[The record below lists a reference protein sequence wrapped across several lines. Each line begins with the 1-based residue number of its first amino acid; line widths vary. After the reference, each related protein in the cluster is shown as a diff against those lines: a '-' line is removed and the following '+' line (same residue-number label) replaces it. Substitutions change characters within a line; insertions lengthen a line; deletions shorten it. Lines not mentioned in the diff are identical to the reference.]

1 MFVDLEEGVMVR
13 IRMRALLVFATAILV
28 FGLITP
34 SQVSAQSGLAII
46 PANGVTKHFVVEV
59 TARGFNGT
67 EGPLVLNLT
76 QGDAVHITFLYEDH
90 HLAYDNPHV
99 IFLSGYDLRTGI
111 ISKSNPVV
119 TLEFVA
125 TKTGTFVFYCVIPC
139 QGMMNLEEGLV
150 TVASSV
156 TGTLPTALTA
166 MVDGDAIQG
175 QPAGLMATLTQASQ
189 PVPGVHVSFYV
200 NTTPGLMKVG
210 NAMTDQNGVAR
221 VSYTFVKSGTVSVV
235 VEFPGSEVLAASSGL
250 VEFSV
255 DPRSEGEVM
264 LSVIPGPSGSSIST
278 PPYVRGQN
286 RIPDI
291 RFVGVPLTSSVPIL
305 TVILLIVGSVWG
317 TYVYVFAQIRAI
329 MRGSPK
335 LKEEEKIGGERKLD
349 NTTAQAKKGFDKR
362 ILLGIALVAIVAG
375 AFIAF
380 QYAGTPPAQPQTITV
395 NISTKMAMLNGE

>member
-210 NAMTDQNGVAR
+210 NAMTDQN
-221 VSYTFVKSGTVSVV
+221 
-235 VEFPGSEVLAASSGL
+235 
-250 VEFSV
+250 
-255 DPRSEGEVM
+255 
-264 LSVIPGPSGSSIST
+264 
-278 PPYVRGQN
+278 
-286 RIPDI
+286 
-291 RFVGVPLTSSVPIL
+291 
-305 TVILLIVGSVWG
+305 
-317 TYVYVFAQIRAI
+317 
-329 MRGSPK
+329 
-335 LKEEEKIGGERKLD
+335 
-349 NTTAQAKKGFDKR
+349 
-362 ILLGIALVAIVAG
+362 
-375 AFIAF
+375 
-380 QYAGTPPAQPQTITV
+380 
-395 NISTKMAMLNGE
+395 